1 MEKLSVTAAIIRNK
15 EGKILICQ
23 RADDSSMGGL
33 WEFPGGKLEP
43 GESLEECVVREC
55 REELSVEIAVHGI
68 FAQTQY
74 QYPDKLIDFTFFSAS
89 VTGGDIKM
97 NVHKAI
103 RWADIS
109 ETANYEFCPAD
120 IEILDMLRAENGAAR

>member
-1 MEKLSVTAAIIRNK
+1 MRELTVTAAVIRNS

-43 GESLEECVVREC
+43 GETLEECIIREC
-55 REELSVEIAVHGI
+55 KEELAVDLSVTDI

-74 QYPDKLIDFTFFSAS
+74 QYPDKLINFTFFNA
-89 VTGGDIKM
+89 VINNGDIQM
-97 NVHKAI
+97 NVHK
-103 RWADIS
+103 DIKWVSVS
-109 ETANYEFCPAD
+109 EIKNYEFCPAD
-120 IEILDMLRAENGAAR
+120 IEILDMIEV